1 MAGRPSDALMADHP
15 SAAPTLDDAIVLAV
29 DAHRGQMY
37 PSPEG
42 EPYICHPLRVMLA
55 QTGERER
62 LAAVLHD
69 VIEDSPLTLDDLRR
83 RGYPPEVVKAIDC
96 LTHRPGETYA
106 AYIERVTTDEVAC
119 RVKLADLADN
129 LANNRRLPDT
139 PETRARIR
147 RYLQAQARIE
157 VVLRT
162 A

>member
-1 MAGRPSDALMADHP
+1 MAERPT
-15 SAAPTLDDAIVLAV
+15 AAPTLEDAIGLAA
-29 DAHRGQMY
+29 DAHRGQVY

-55 QTGERER
+55 LTSESDR

-69 VIEDSPLTLDDLRR
+69 VIEDTPLTLHDLRSL
-83 RGYPPEVVKAIDC
+83 GYAPEVIRAVDC
-96 LTHRPGETYA
+96 LTHRPDEPYD
-106 AYIERVTTDEVAC
+106 AYIERVTTNEVAC

-147 RYLQAQARIE
+147 CYLRAWARIE
-157 VVLRT
+157 AALRT
-162 A
+162 G